1 MGYTKYKKTAVE
13 SAGREKLLLMLYE
26 GAIKFNKM
34 AILSCEKKDIQGRCE
49 NIGKTYD
56 IILELTNTLDHKV
69 GGDVA
74 KNLEQLYMFMTDEL
88 TRANITGKVEH
99 LNNVLKILETL
110 YEGWKEVI
118 EMIKKNESKGA

>member
-26 GAIKFNKM
+26 GAIKFTKM
-34 AILSCEKKDIQGRCE
+34 AILAYDKKDIQARCQ
-49 NIGKTYD
+49 NISKTYD
-56 IILELTNTLDHKV
+56 IVLELMHTLDHKV

-74 KNLEQLYMFMTDEL
+74 KNLEQLYIFMTDEL

-99 LNNVLKILETL
+99 LHNVLKILETL
-110 YEGWKEVI
+110 YDGWKTAVEI
-118 EMIKKNESKGA
+118 IKKNESKGA